1 MSDLLEENILLI
13 SRLNFKFSYHGDC
26 GLMSREKTEVRE
38 KSPERR
44 IAPGNCRRQQG
55 YHVIVVYNGYISK
68 IACHVI
74 CGFINSKYFIYNM
87 IS

>member
-38 KSPERR
+38 KSLERR
-44 IAPGNCRRQQG
+44 IAPQVTVEDNEA
-55 YHVIVVYNGYISK
+55 I
-68 IACHVI
+68 
-74 CGFINSKYFIYNM
+74 M
-87 IS
+87 L